1 MFLFFVEALLV
12 LHHLLLRLDDFIL
25 DALLCVLLSFEI
37 GQEVDEAN
45 QDILDSPW
53 GYTND
58 NSKGKWL

>member
-45 QDILDSPW
+45 
-53 GYTND
+53 
-58 NSKGKWL
+58 

>member
-25 DALLCVLLSFEI
+25 NALLCVLLSFEI

-45 QDILDSPW
+45 QNIFDSPW
-53 GYTND
+53 GYVTND
-58 NSKGKWL
+58 NSKGK